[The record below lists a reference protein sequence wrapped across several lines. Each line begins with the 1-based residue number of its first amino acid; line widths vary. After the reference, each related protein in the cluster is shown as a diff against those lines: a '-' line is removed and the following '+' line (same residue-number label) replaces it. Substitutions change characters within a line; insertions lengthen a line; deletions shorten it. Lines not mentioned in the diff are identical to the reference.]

1 MNRGGVIEKILL
13 AIFVAAVF
21 LAQANPLLSLAPP
34 EEAIISSAGQSPPA
48 EGELTLTTAAE
59 IALRHNPLLQA
70 TSSAEEFAARGP
82 ASQPRD
88 IITSKWVHNERFV
101 SAERGAIPFLP

>member
-1 MNRGGVIEKILL
+1 MKHNNINRSIDFAALKPFANVFAQSLSCLAGGYTMNRGGVIEKILL

-48 EGELTLTTAAE
+48 EGDLTLTTAAE
-59 IALRHNPLLQA
+59 IALRHNPLVQA
-70 TSSAEEFAARGP
+70 TSSAG
-82 ASQPRD
+82 QM
-88 IITSKWVHNERFV
+88 
-101 SAERGAIPFLP
+101 